1 MTSFDILR
9 DTGNSDPLSITVDP
23 AIVGN
28 KPSLREYVVTGLTNV
43 GSMYRFK
50 IRAHNIAGQSESV
63 SMLHVTLA
71 AVPDKPTTGPVSDAS
86 VTNDNR
92 IKVNFGPLLDS
103 QNGGS
108 PVLSY
113 DL

>member
-1 MTSFDILR
+1 
-9 DTGNSDPLSITVDP
+9 
-23 AIVGN
+23 
-28 KPSLREYVVTGLTNV
+28 
-43 GSMYRFK
+43 
-50 IRAHNIAGQSESV
+50 
-63 SMLHVTLA
+63 MLHVTLA

-92 IKVNFGPLLDS
+92 IKVNFGPFLDS